1 MHSLA
6 RELFPFPRS
15 ITGDGVR
22 QTLSVLARELPGLVV
37 HEVPSGTSAFDWTVP
52 NEWNIYGARVTG
64 PGGEKVIDFSD
75 SNLHV
80 VSYSEPVHT
89 TIDKSAL
96 DQHIHSDPEI
106 PESIPYVTSY
116 YHPSWGI
123 CMADRDRQRLSDG
136 PYRVDIDSRL
146 EPGSL
151 SYGELLIPGETSA
164 EVLLSTYICHPSM
177 GNNELSGPVVQTAV
191 AQWLGTM
198 PRRFTYRLVFIP
210 ESIGSLLY
218 TSLHLRSLQENVV
231 AGINLTCLGDEGDYS
246 FLASRQ
252 GSTPMDRIGR
262 RVVRETDQ
270 PVEYTYLDRASDE
283 RTYAAPGIDL
293 PLISLMRTMY
303 GRYRG
308 YHSSLD
314 DLTFITETGLQGG
327 CDLVRNCLVQFEQS
341 RYFLTTVRGEPQLGR
356 RGLYHTMHARTVADE
371 VLLRTHILAYSDGMH
386 STIDI
391 AEMTG
396 NDIQLIE
403 ALVDELCDHGL
414 LVETAPRRSDIPDG
428 FINRKDS

>member
-22 QTLSVLARELPGLVV
+22 QTLSVLARELPELVV
-37 HEVPSGTSAFDWTVP
+37 HEVPSGTSAFDWTIP

-64 PGGEKVIDFSD
+64 PGGEQVIDFSD

-80 VSYSEPVHT
+80 VSYSEPVHI
-89 TIDKSAL
+89 TIDKFAL

-123 CMADRDRQRLSDG
+123 CMADRDRQQLPDG

-151 SYGELLIPGETSA
+151 SYGELLIPGETTA
-164 EVLLSTYICHPSM
+164 EVFLSTYICHPSM

-191 AQWLGTM
+191 AQWLSTM

-252 GSTPMDRIGR
+252 GTTPMDRIGR

-283 RTYAAPGIDL
+283 RT
-293 PLISLMRTMY
+293 
-303 GRYRG
+303 
-308 YHSSLD
+308 
-314 DLTFITETGLQGG
+314 
-327 CDLVRNCLVQFEQS
+327 
-341 RYFLTTVRGEPQLGR
+341 
-356 RGLYHTMHARTVADE
+356 
-371 VLLRTHILAYSDGMH
+371 
-386 STIDI
+386 
-391 AEMTG
+391 
-396 NDIQLIE
+396 
-403 ALVDELCDHGL
+403 
-414 LVETAPRRSDIPDG
+414 
-428 FINRKDS
+428 

>member
-22 QTLSVLARELPGLVV
+22 QTLRVLARELPGLVV

-64 PGGEKVIDFSD
+64 PSGEQVIDFFD

-89 TIDKSAL
+89 TIDKFAL

-151 SYGELLIPGETSA
+151 SYGELLLHVPTRIHSRIDWIPAIHVT
-164 EVLLSTYICHPSM
+164 PS
-177 GNNELSGPVVQTAV
+177 
-191 AQWLGTM
+191 
-198 PRRFTYRLVFIP
+198 
-210 ESIGSLLY
+210 
-218 TSLHLRSLQENVV
+218 
-231 AGINLTCLGDEGDYS
+231 S
-246 FLASRQ
+246 FLAGKCCRRDQLDVSR
-252 GSTPMDRIGR
+252 R
-262 RVVRETDQ
+262 RR
-270 PVEYTYLDRASDE
+270 
-283 RTYAAPGIDL
+283 
-293 PLISLMRTMY
+293 
-303 GRYRG
+303 
-308 YHSSLD
+308 
-314 DLTFITETGLQGG
+314 
-327 CDLVRNCLVQFEQS
+327 
-341 RYFLTTVRGEPQLGR
+341 
-356 RGLYHTMHARTVADE
+356 
-371 VLLRTHILAYSDGMH
+371 
-386 STIDI
+386 
-391 AEMTG
+391 
-396 NDIQLIE
+396 
-403 ALVDELCDHGL
+403 
-414 LVETAPRRSDIPDG
+414 
-428 FINRKDS
+428 

>member
-136 PYRVDIDSRL
+136 PYRVDINSRL

-252 GSTPMDRIGR
+252 GNTPMDRIGR

-327 CDLVRNCLVQFEQS
+327 FDLVRNCLVQFEKS

-356 RGLYHTMHARTVADE
+356 RGLYHTMHARTVSDE

>member
-1 MHSLA
+1 
-6 RELFPFPRS
+6 
-15 ITGDGVR
+15 
-22 QTLSVLARELPGLVV
+22 
-37 HEVPSGTSAFDWTVP
+37 
-52 NEWNIYGARVTG
+52 
-64 PGGEKVIDFSD
+64 
-75 SNLHV
+75 
-80 VSYSEPVHT
+80 
-89 TIDKSAL
+89 
-96 DQHIHSDPEI
+96 
-106 PESIPYVTSY
+106 
-116 YHPSWGI
+116 
-123 CMADRDRQRLSDG
+123 
-136 PYRVDIDSRL
+136 
-146 EPGSL
+146 
-151 SYGELLIPGETSA
+151 
-164 EVLLSTYICHPSM
+164 
-177 GNNELSGPVVQTAV
+177 
-191 AQWLGTM
+191 
-198 PRRFTYRLVFIP
+198 
-210 ESIGSLLY
+210 
-218 TSLHLRSLQENVV
+218 
-231 AGINLTCLGDEGDYS
+231 
-246 FLASRQ
+246 
-252 GSTPMDRIGR
+252 MDRIGR

-327 CDLVRNCLVQFEQS
+327 FDLVRNCLVQFEKS

-356 RGLYHTMHARTVADE
+356 RGLYHTMHARTVSDE

-403 ALVDELCDHGL
+403 ALVDELYDHGL